1 MADYGKDPYVEKT
14 IQEVLWRDY
23 HNFYRRKR
31 LKERK
36 KQIAKHNKRWKA
48 YLLKHAHP
56 RKLGRYHRE
65 AAERNVPVQE
75 VNMLFCTR
83 YKWHHYYDVRLYSI
97 DYR

>member
-31 LKERK
+31 LQERK

-75 VNMLFCTR
+75 VIMLYCSR
-83 YKWHHYYDVRLYSI
+83 HQLYHI
-97 DYR
+97 N

>member
-31 LKERK
+31 LQERK

-75 VNMLFCTR
+75 VNMLCCSI
-83 YKWHHYYDVRLYSI
+83 HQSNDI
-97 DYR
+97 DYII